1 MLTIKHL
8 TGLTRHKPSHARIQL
23 RRLSRTRIGPL
34 ALCAVMLGML
44 VIAPGASAAAAGVNI
59 TAVEGQ
65 SFTGKVVDIGSCSLA
80 SATITWGDGASSAG
94 TSDGSTGIQG
104 THTYAEEGAYS
115 GSVSYTYVVTRFC
128 PTGTQTVS
136 FQATVHD
143 APLTATSANMSGTAG
158 QPASGV
164 VAHF

>member
-80 SATITWGDGASSAG
+80 SATISWGDGTTSAG

-104 THTYAEEGAYS
+104 THTYAEEGSYS
-115 GSVSYTYVVTRFC
+115 GSVSYTYTLNRLC
-128 PTGTQTVS
+128 LTGAQTTS
-136 FQATVHD
+136 FQATVQD
-143 APLTATSANMSGTAG
+143 AWLTASGASLSGTAG
-158 QPASGV
+158 Q
-164 VAHF
+164 

>member
-59 TAVEGQ
+59 TTVEGQ
-65 SFTGKVVDIGSCSLA
+65 SFTGKVADIGSGCSLA
-80 SATITWGDGASSAG
+80 SATISWGDGTASAG

-115 GSVSYTYVVTRFC
+115 GSVSYTYVV
-128 PTGTQTVS
+128 
-136 FQATVHD
+136 
-143 APLTATSANMSGTAG
+143 
-158 QPASGV
+158 
-164 VAHF
+164 